1 MGIKHRKYVYTRHNP
16 WMNGDRP
23 IPGDEVLKI
32 LGQPTIDELRSQR
45 LEAERGEFR
54 AQLQREQEQI
64 NERARQRRRKEEPM
78 TVSLYKSTASGSRE
92 IVVQTNAQ
100 SLDVFIA
107 GLSDALDAALKAEP
121 EHAAQTIAGTLK
133 NAFPVAFAISGYKA
147 EKVSESKL
155 LTCGFASPD
164 ASELVAQSKV

>member
-1 MGIKHRKYVYTRHNP
+1 
-16 WMNGDRP
+16 
-23 IPGDEVLKI
+23 
-32 LGQPTIDELRSQR
+32 
-45 LEAERGEFR
+45 
-54 AQLQREQEQI
+54 
-64 NERARQRRRKEEPM
+64 M
-78 TVSLYKSTASGSRE
+78 TVSLYKSLANGARE

-107 GLSDALDAALKAEP
+107 GLSDALCAAMIAEP
-121 EHAAQTIAGTLK
+121 ELAEQTLAQTLK

-147 EKVSESKL
+147 DKVSESKL

>member
-1 MGIKHRKYVYTRHNP
+1 MDFGRR
-16 WMNGDRP
+16 MSGRRP
-23 IPGDEVLKI
+23 HHPPRVRALKPDELATL
-32 LGQPTIDELRSQR
+32 LGQPTVDELRASR
-45 LEAERGEFR
+45 LE
-54 AQLQREQEQI
+54 QDREQMRKRLADEQSRI
-64 NERARQRRRKEEPM
+64 NEAVRLRRRRETHM
-78 TVSLYKSTASGSRE
+78 TVSLYKSTAGGARE

-100 SLDVFIA
+100 SLDVFIS
-107 GLSDALDAALKAEP
+107 GLADALDAALQAEP
-121 EHAAQTIAGTLK
+121 DLAAQTIAATLK